1 MKNLK
6 YHKCNHQSAD
16 VREQLPKLELVSV
29 LHFANSFLL
38 FLGQFRYKR
47 GIFRFGHSESLV
59 PLLSILGLYK
69 DTEDLRADNF
79 ANKKDRKFRA
89 SLISPFAANLAFIL
103 HKCDSHEDR
112 GDSLESFQLQLL
124 VNEKPTKFP
133 FCDTDL
139 CPYSVVRQQ
148 YSYYINDCD
157 LASMCR
163 LQESNKDEL

>member
-1 MKNLK
+1 MLGNTCLNWNL
-6 YHKCNHQSAD
+6 Y
-16 VREQLPKLELVSV
+16 RYYI
-29 LHFANSFLL
+29 LL
-38 FLGQFRYKR
+38 ILFYCFWVNLGTNEEY
-47 GIFRFGHSESLV
+47 FRFGHSESLV

-148 YSYYINDCD
+148 YSHYINDCD

-163 LQESNKDEL
+163 LPESNKDEL